1 MITTP
6 VTRMVVFSAL
16 LGWLGG
22 GASLATEIQHSTPDR
37 DQFGTLQIA
46 QSETPGEKSSA
57 QQRSQQLRPGSASA
71 PKDLQDPE
79 NITRE
84 KSTTKANT
92 DQQKNA
98 CEGCHLVRGLVLSS
112 DSTSLL
118 VRDSAKKE
126 IRLKIDQSTDIGTL
140 SQPRTGTFMEG
151 DRIEAYVR
159 PDGVAWSITALKQQ
173 QGQPGVAGAPGD

>member
-1 MITTP
+1 MITIQ

-22 GASLATEIQHSTPDR
+22 GASLATEIHSYTADR
-37 DQFGTLQIA
+37 DQLGSLQIA

-57 QQRSQQLRPGSASA
+57 QQRLQQSRPGSAAA

-79 NITRE
+79 NITRD
-84 KSTTKANT
+84 KSSTKAST

-112 DSTSLL
+112 DSSSLL
-118 VRDSAKKE
+118 VRDSSQKE
-126 IRLKIDQSTDIGTL
+126 VRLTIDQSTDIGTL
-140 SQPRTGTFMEG
+140 SQPRAGTFMEG

>member
-1 MITTP
+1 M
-6 VTRMVVFSAL
+6 RA
-16 LGWLGG
+16 
-22 GASLATEIQHSTPDR
+22 
-37 DQFGTLQIA
+37 
-46 QSETPGEKSSA
+46 
-57 QQRSQQLRPGSASA
+57 A
-71 PKDLQDPE
+71 PKDLQIQETSPGQIY
-79 NITRE
+79 N
-84 KSTTKANT
+84 KANT